1 MPFTPSHIAA
11 VLPFA
16 RTPLPPAAMALGAMV
31 PDLFYYVPLDVPRG
45 LTHSWLGVVS
55 IDLAA
60 ALVLFFLW
68 EFVFRAPVIDFG
80 PLWLRRRMSTR
91 YRMPTTLRA
100 FGIFA
105 ALLIGAALLG
115 STTHLLWDS
124 LTHAGPVTT
133 ALKLD
138 AMQGPLPL
146 YKWGQHASTV
156 VGLVALVVF
165 TLFWCRRTE
174 PRDSAASRLSGA
186 QRRNGVLLVL
196 ASGLVVALVVW
207 IRGIVRGHSPVE
219 NELVF
224 YTVTV
229 GLAAAALCAVVLSIV
244 WWTVRKPRAH

>member
-16 RTPLPPAAMALGAMV
+16 RTPLPPAALALGAMV

-45 LTHSWLGVVS
+45 LTHSWLGVVT

-60 ALVLFFLW
+60 AVLLFFLW
-68 EFVFRAPVIDFG
+68 EFVFRAPVIDFS

-91 YRMPTTLRA
+91 YRMPQTLKS

-105 ALLIGAALLG
+105 ALLVGAAVLG
-115 STTHLLWDS
+115 SATHLVWDS
-124 LTHAGPVTT
+124 LTHAGPVST

-138 AMQGPLPL
+138 AMQGDLPL
-146 YKWGQHASTV
+146 YKWGQHVSTV
-156 VGLVALVVF
+156 VGAVALVVF
-165 TLFWCRRTE
+165 TLFWCRRTV
-174 PRDSAASRLSGA
+174 PSDSAPTRLSGA

-207 IRGIVRGHSPVE
+207 IRGMLRGWQPVE
-219 NELVF
+219 SELVF
-224 YTVTV
+224 YTVTI
-229 GLAAAALCAVVLSIV
+229 GLAAAALCAVILCVI

>member
-16 RTPLPPAAMALGAMV
+16 RTPLQPAALALGAMV

-45 LTHSWLGVVS
+45 LTHSWLGVVT

-91 YRMPTTLRA
+91 YRMPQTLKA
-100 FGIFA
+100 LGIFA
-105 ALLIGAALLG
+105 ALLAGAALLG
-115 STTHLLWDS
+115 SATHVVWDS
-124 LTHAGPVTT
+124 LTHAGPVVD
-133 ALKLD
+133 ALRLNGVYRV
-138 AMQGPLPL
+138 A
-146 YKWGQHASTV
+146 QHVSTV
-156 VGLVALVVF
+156 VGLLALGVF

-174 PRDSAASRLSGA
+174 PRDSAPSRLSGA

-207 IRGIVRGHSPVE
+207 IRGIVRGWTPVDS
-219 NELVF
+219 ELVF
-224 YTVTV
+224 YTVTI
-229 GLAAAALCAVVLSIV
+229 GLAAAALCAVILCVI
-244 WWTVRKPRAH
+244 WWTVRRPRLH